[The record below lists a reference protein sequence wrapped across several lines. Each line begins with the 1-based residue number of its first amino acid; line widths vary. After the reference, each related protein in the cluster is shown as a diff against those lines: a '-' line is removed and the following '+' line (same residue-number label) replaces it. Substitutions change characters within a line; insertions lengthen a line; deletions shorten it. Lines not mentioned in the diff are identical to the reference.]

1 MSTLPSTDREQD
13 YVLGTHQ
20 EELERLGLQHRA
32 WRPTV
37 LECWRHAGIS
47 RGWRVL
53 DVGAGPGYAAAD
65 LAELV
70 GEAGRVVAVERSR
83 RFVEAAR
90 EACQARGLA
99 QVEVVEMDLMT
110 DPLPAQD
117 MDASWC
123 RWVACF
129 VSSPATLVAKLA
141 AALRPGGVA
150 IFHEYADY
158 ASWRL
163 APRSPVVEEFVQ
175 LVMDNWRSAGGEP
188 DIALALPALLSAE
201 GFRVL
206 RATPRIFCVRPG
218 DPIWQWPASFIGIHL
233 DRLLELGRVS
243 ESWAASVRRDL
254 EEREADENSLML
266 TPMVLE
272 IVAER
277 LPRNRRSST
286 RGR

>member
-1 MSTLPSTDREQD
+1 VSQKEQD

-32 WRPTV
+32 WQPTV
-37 LECWRHAGIS
+37 LECWRQAGIS
-47 RGWRVL
+47 RGSRVL
-53 DVGAGPGYAAAD
+53 DVGAGPGYAAVD
-65 LAELV
+65 LAEMV
-70 GEAGRVVAVERSR
+70 GAGGQVIAVERSR

-90 EACQARGLA
+90 EVCRARGLA

-123 RWVACF
+123 RWVASF

-163 APRSPVVEEFVQ
+163 APRSAAIEEFVQ
-175 LVMDNWRSAGGEP
+175 RVMESWRDAGGEP
-188 DIALALPALLSAE
+188 DVALALPALLAAE
-201 GFRVL
+201 GFRV
-206 RATPRIFCVRPG
+206 RHVTPRIFCVGPG
-218 DPIWQWPASFIGIHL
+218 DPLWQWPASFIGINL

-254 EEREADENSLML
+254 EEREADESSLML

-277 LPRNRRSST
+277 L
-286 RGR
+286 